1 MDEQKF
7 YANVLQL
14 IDVSVRRGAWEGTEL
29 ALLAEIR
36 EEVVIK
42 LKNWSNGIDVPE
54 SSKELSKE
62 NKNEKS

>member
-29 ALLAEIR
+29 A
-36 EEVVIK
+36 
-42 LKNWSNGIDVPE
+42 
-54 SSKELSKE
+54 